1 MGEYSK
7 EKLRVLGIGE
17 VLWDVFPD
25 GKRVGGA
32 PLNFAYFC
40 RCLGAEAAIV
50 SRVGKDEEGRALV
63 EAITQLGV
71 DTSLVQEDC
80 EKPTGLVRV
89 SVGPEGVPEFECQT
103 EAAWDYI
110 EARPE
115 TCEAARQADII
126 GFGTLA
132 QRKEVSWR
140 TIHQLL
146 ALAKGECLRVC
157 DINLRHQYA
166 SPEFLTESF
175 IQSDVVKVNEAELA
189 LVQEILGLPAD
200 VEKAARHLVEEFDL
214 VALVLTLGKEGAR
227 AWSET
232 CRAEAPGL
240 IVRVKDTVGS
250 GDAFIA
256 TFSMELARGASL
268 QTALYWGNVA
278 GAYVAT
284 QHGATPEFSWEI
296 LRSFTNR

>member
-1 MGEYSK
+1 MGERR
-7 EKLRVLGIGE
+7 EQKLRVLGIGE

-25 GKRVGGA
+25 GRRVGGA

-40 RCLGAEAAIV
+40 RCLGADAAVV

-63 EAITQLGV
+63 DAIAQLGV
-71 DTSLVQEDC
+71 DTSLIQEDPD
-80 EKPTGLVRV
+80 KPTGLVRV
-89 SVGPEGVPEFECQT
+89 RVGPEGVPEFECQAD
-103 EAAWDYI
+103 AAWDYI
-110 EARPE
+110 EHRPE
-115 TCEAARQADII
+115 TCKAARQADIMN
-126 GFGTLA
+126 FGTLA

-146 ALAKGECLRVC
+146 ALAKHECLRVC
-157 DINLRHQYA
+157 DVNLRQQYA

-175 IQSDVVKVNEAELA
+175 IQSDVVKVNETELS
-189 LVQEILGLPAD
+189 LVQEILGLPGD
-200 VEKAARHLVEEFDL
+200 VEAAARELVEEFDL
-214 VALVLTLGKEGAR
+214 VALVLTLGKNGAR

-232 CRAEAPGL
+232 QRAEVPGL
-240 IVRVKDTVGS
+240 LVRVKDTVGS

-284 QHGATPEFSWEI
+284 QPGATPEFSWDI
-296 LRSFTNR
+296 LRSFSAK